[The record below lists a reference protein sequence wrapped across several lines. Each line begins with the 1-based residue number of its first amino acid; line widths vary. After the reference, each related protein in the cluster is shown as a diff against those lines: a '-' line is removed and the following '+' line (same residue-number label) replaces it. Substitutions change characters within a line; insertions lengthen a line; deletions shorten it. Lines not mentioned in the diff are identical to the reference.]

1 MPGRRAFKR
10 SPAPSPEPNP
20 AIRRSQRSPA
30 PSPEP
35 SSASRRSQRS
45 SAPSPD
51 PNPAPLRSQRS
62 QAPSPDPSPP
72 GPTPRSSRPRNSV
85 RFTPDTRTSPSRS
98 PRPSGT
104 RSRRGVNPP
113 AVSGS
118 SGPAAFQVVVP
129 SRRPNRTR
137 SARTRSTTLPTRSR
151 STRSASATRANPST
165 PGNGRRL
172 DLDDDPY
179 INLEMDS
186 PAATPPP
193 NTPSPARS
201 GRQTRPGSARGLSP
215 RAAGSVTPP
224 NRARSPDEFTRCEWF
239 IPWPGARGATQ
250 CRTID
255 ALPGLPPLNRVER
268 VLPCE
273 LHHQFLCHSHRAI
286 QNNVSLPE

>member
-20 AIRRSQRSPA
+20 AI
-30 PSPEP
+30 
-35 SSASRRSQRS
+35 RRSQRS

-62 QAPSPDPSPP
+62 QAPSPDPSPA
-72 GPTPRSSRPRNSV
+72 GPIPRSSRPRNSV

-98 PRPSGT
+98 PRPSRT

-113 AVSGS
+113 AGSGR

-137 SARTRSTTLPTRSR
+137 SARTQSTTPPTRSR
-151 STRSASATRANPST
+151 STRSTSATRANPST
-165 PGNGRRL
+165 PDNGQQL
-172 DLDDDPY
+172 DLDGDPY

-186 PAATPPP
+186 PAATPHPS
-193 NTPSPARS
+193 TPSPARS
-201 GRQTRPGSARGLSP
+201 GRQTRSGSARGSSP
-215 RAAGSVTPP
+215 RAAGSVTSP
-224 NRARSPDEFTRCEWF
+224 NRAQSPDEIIRCEWF

-286 QNNVSLPE
+286 QNNVSLPERK